1 MCLFFL
7 KNIIKDFYVFYNIF
21 ISFRCPQQR
30 INKGFDYMIRGL
42 FMNEIVK
49 YHNNFNSVALKNFS
63 GVEINLLMAICSKL
77 KNKDINEIKLEFSD
91 LRKMVNFGHKGE
103 LRFIQN
109 LEQLY
114 KKLLN
119 LSIRIETDDRIIN
132 FVLFTKY
139 EILKKEKVIVIK
151 INEEFKFLLNNLIN
165 SFTRFELN
173 EFISLKSN
181 YSKEIYRRLKQFKNT
196 GIWKV
201 KIDTFRELLNI
212 PPKYRMSEIDKK
224 VLKIATEELSEFFK
238 DFKILKVK
246 KGKKI
251 DLLEF
256 RFTSENLKKKESII
270 LEETKKTEVKPQKKY
285 KIIENTPK
293 VEEKEKTLS
302 EQIKEELEAEQEA
315 LNRST
320 TLLGAYIAGLK
331 DITNNSIIID
341 SKRRINLRKEKIEK
355 LEQFS
360 NLTDD
365 EIDESLE
372 KVIQKVLEMEIK

>member
-1 MCLFFL
+1 
-7 KNIIKDFYVFYNIF
+7 
-21 ISFRCPQQR
+21 
-30 INKGFDYMIRGL
+30 
-42 FMNEIVK
+42 MNEIVK

-77 KNKDINEIKLEFSD
+77 KNKDIKEIKLEFSD

-224 VLKIATEELSEFFK
+224 VLKIATEELSEFFE

-270 LEETKKTEVKPQKKY
+270 LEETKKTEVKPQKRY

-331 DITNNSIIID
+331 DVTNNSIIID

-360 NLTDD
+360 NLADD

-372 KVIQKVLEMEIK
+372 KEIRNMLEMEIK